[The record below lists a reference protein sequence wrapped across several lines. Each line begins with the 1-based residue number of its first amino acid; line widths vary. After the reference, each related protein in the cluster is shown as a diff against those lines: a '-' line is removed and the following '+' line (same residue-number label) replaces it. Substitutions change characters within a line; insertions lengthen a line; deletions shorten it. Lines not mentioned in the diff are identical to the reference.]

1 MSPQKLL
8 SARTRTDLV
17 QKSETAALRPAD
29 SFCLPLGEGIMI
41 NWGVD
46 LPYDSGEVGPRAR
59 SDLPRHLGSPLTFVW
74 WASPR
79 AHLLTLTR
87 PRVGIV

>member
-1 MSPQKLL
+1 MCFGVCQ
-8 SARTRTDLV
+8 
-17 QKSETAALRPAD
+17 
-29 SFCLPLGEGIMI
+29 LGEGIMI

-87 PRVGIV
+87 EIRFRATIITRGPWALPHAGVAARGPAC